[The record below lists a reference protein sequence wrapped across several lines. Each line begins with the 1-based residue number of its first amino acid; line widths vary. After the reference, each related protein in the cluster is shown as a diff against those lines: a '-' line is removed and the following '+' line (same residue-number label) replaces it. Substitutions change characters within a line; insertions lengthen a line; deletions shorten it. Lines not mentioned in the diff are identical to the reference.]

1 MICVDSSVW
10 IGVLRNEKTGPV
22 SMLKHLVQTRDDQVL
37 IGDLVLLE
45 VLQGARDT
53 HHANRIEQNL
63 RMYRGV
69 SMLSESLAI
78 RAAAHYRLLRSQG
91 ITIRKTVSL
100 IIGAFCVAHD
110 HVLLHDD
117 RDFDP
122 MAEHLGLRILP
133 L

>member
-91 ITIRKTVSL
+91 ITIRKTVGL

-122 MAEHLGLRILP
+122 IAEHLGLRILP